1 MYIAIAGNIGSG
13 KTTLTDLLAQRCGL
27 TAYYEDSNN
36 PYIGDF
42 YQDMNRWSFNL
53 QIYFLG
59 SRIRRAAEFLDN
71 GKGLIQDRT
80 VYEDAYIFAD
90 NLHSMGLMASR
101 DFETY
106 MGIFEIASKLI
117 PRPDMLIYLKASVP
131 TLVKL
136 IKKRGRDYEAG
147 IMEEYLEKLNQKYQN
162 WIENIYQGKVI
173 TIDVDTTDFTAE
185 PEKLDALVAEIQ
197 KLAGKK

>member
-13 KTTLTDLLAQRCGL
+13 KTTLTELLARKCGL
-27 TAYYEDSNN
+27 QAYYEEGGN

-59 SRIRRAAEFLDN
+59 SRIRRAAEFLSK
-71 GKGLIQDRT
+71 GKGLVQDRT

-90 NLHSMGLMASR
+90 NLHTMGLMASR
-101 DFETY
+101 DYETY
-106 MGIFEIASKLI
+106 MGIFDIASKLI
-117 PRPDMLIYLKASVP
+117 PQPDLLIWLKASVP

-136 IKKRGRDYEAG
+136 IRKRGRDYEAG
-147 IMEEYLEKLNQKYQN
+147 IMEEYLERLNQKYQH
-162 WIENIYQGKVI
+162 WIDNIYRGRVI
-173 TIDVDTTDFTAE
+173 TVDVDNTDFTAE
-185 PEKLDALVAEIQ
+185 PEKLHDLVEQIM
-197 KLAGKK
+197 KFGK